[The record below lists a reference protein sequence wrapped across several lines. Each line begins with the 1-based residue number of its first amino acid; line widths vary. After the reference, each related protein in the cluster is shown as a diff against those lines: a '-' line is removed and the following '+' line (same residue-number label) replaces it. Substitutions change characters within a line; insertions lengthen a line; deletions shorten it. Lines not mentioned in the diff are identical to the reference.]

1 MTAVTLASDTLDDT
15 AVLAVQFPVKEGL
28 EVEFLAGI
36 MVEEAKMPLLRN
48 AVSEE
53 FEAKLV
59 RDVNV
64 LLAPVGSREELA
76 ERMLPRVFVTD
87 AGPVEVRPPEKDNV
101 EGVVSA
107 GRLANIVEV
116 LWIALPSPDD

>member
-1 MTAVTLASDTLDDT
+1 MTLASDTLDDT